1 MLLSVPPTTNQ
12 DFAKVKAT
20 SLCCTKFIHST
31 FQSQSHSQRHVDST
45 YRVTVKDRVIW
56 LHRGRWW
63 ATIQLRSCRIDRNPE
78 IIVSKVKA
86 AALENAT
93 HKSVYKFVLE
103 RCILFFVCAS
113 NRNMWE
119 CAYAWQIDWRI
130 HIKKRKLN
138 ICSRSA
144 TAAEAHSWHKDKASS
159 CTSSKGELLL
169 PGISCET
176 LFVAGIV
183 TNQQTWICE
192 ICVGNYSAAVRQLR
206 IIS

>member
-119 CAYAWQIDWRI
+119 CAHAWQIDWRI
-130 HIKKRKLN
+130 HIKTESWIHAVVLQPLQKL
-138 ICSRSA
+138 IHGTRTRHPHVHPQRESYCYRVLVVK
-144 TAAEAHSWHKDKASS
+144 H
-159 CTSSKGELLL
+159 CLLQ
-169 PGISCET
+169 
-176 LFVAGIV
+176 A
-183 TNQQTWICE
+183 
-192 ICVGNYSAAVRQLR
+192 
-206 IIS
+206 